1 MLPLCPAGSLILF
14 DLLSNQKNGSPALFT
29 PIVPAANGDTK
40 QVTSVPSVTSVKK
53 PHLPTRHCKSCL
65 PHQVPESIT
74 AASPPAVEDEA
85 KDDGEEFEDLS
96 AVLEH
101 LGLSEYKKTF
111 DEERIDIESFVS
123 SANTNAFKNRAFH

>member
-1 MLPLCPAGSLILF
+1 M
-14 DLLSNQKNGSPALFT
+14 
-29 PIVPAANGDTK
+29 
-40 QVTSVPSVTSVKK
+40 
-53 PHLPTRHCKSCL
+53 
-65 PHQVPESIT
+65 PESIP
-74 AASPPAVEDEA
+74 ASSPPAVEDEA

-123 SANTNAFKNRAFH
+123 SANTNA